1 MWMYFPNG
9 TGTFWYPPA
18 AGMGSAWNLSPILEP
33 LLPVKQKMLVL
44 GNVGNWSAYGN
55 AFADPSHGTNCGP
68 AFHGF
73 ESRMKKGLT
82 DAAPGGGI
90 SVDQVIAQQIGKATP
105 LASLPIGL
113 STIDSNC
120 DGSPCAHSR
129 SMSWAGPNKPLYKV
143 VNPQTVFDTLMT
155 AGAPKAGMTL
165 APAMPMS
172 SMTPDPKLEQ
182 MRLMKKSVL
191 DAVLDSAKTLQP
203 KLSTSDRARVDQ
215 YLTSVGDLE
224 KLVASP
230 GMQLPPG
237 MGGPTVGCAGMPRPP
252 QPYADNNVPAGYSR
266 ETHMDLMIQLVTM
279 AFACDLTR
287 VVTFMM
293 DDSRSEFGYGHVPKR
308 NFINPAAGMMTSPY
322 TLSSLKGG
330 VCGNYHGAQHGD
342 NEEFSTITWWMALK
356 ASKMA
361 QALDAIKEGSG
372 TVLDNTVLHFG
383 SGMTGGSHDGRN
395 LPTVLLGSGGGV
407 LKQNGYIDL
416 KMGDAPGG
424 GSRLANLHLTLIQ
437 KVFGSPATTF
447 GNLTSPASTGI
458 LPGILA

>member
-9 TGTFWYPPA
+9 TGTFWFPPTP
-18 AGMGSAWNLSPILEP
+18 GMGSAWQISPILEP
-33 LLPVKQKMLVL
+33 LLPFKKKMLVL
-44 GNVGNWSAYGN
+44 GSIGNWSAYGN

-73 ESRMKKGLT
+73 ESRMSKGLT

-90 SVDQVIAQQIGKATP
+90 SVDQVIAQQIEKATP

-143 VNPQTVFDTLMT
+143 VNPQAVFDTLVM

-165 APAMPMS
+165 GPTMPMAS
-172 SMTPDPKLEQ
+172 TPDPKLEQ
-182 MRLMKKSVL
+182 MRLLKKSVL

-203 KLSTSDRARVDQ
+203 KLSVSDRVRVDQ
-215 YLTSVGDLE
+215 YLTSVADLE
-224 KLVASP
+224 KLIAAP
-230 GMQLPPG
+230 AMQLSPG
-237 MGGPTVGCAGMPRPP
+237 MGGPTVACSGMPRPG
-252 QPYADNNVPAGYSR
+252 QPVADNNVPPGYSR
-266 ETHMDLMIQLVTM
+266 ETHMDLMIQLITM

-287 VVTFMM
+287 VITFMM

-308 NFINPAAGMMTSPY
+308 NFINPAGGMMTPPY
-322 TLSSLKGG
+322 VLSSLKGG

-361 QALDAIKEGSG
+361 QALDAIKEGTG
-372 TVLDNTVLHFG
+372 TVLDNTVIHFG
-383 SGMTGGSHDGRN
+383 SGMSGGNHDGRK
-395 LPTVLLGSGGGV
+395 LPTVLIGSGGGV
-407 LKQNGYIDL
+407 LKQDGYVDL
-416 KMGDAPGG
+416 ANGDAPGG

-447 GNLTSPASTGI
+447 GNLTAPATTGI